1 MGYNQQMPMHVARIE
16 RECVGHNE
24 GERTMGFTT
33 RLRAM
38 MQREISAADVD
49 GLLRGSGQLEDLRR
63 QIAARR
69 EAGEI
74 AHPGR
79 PWETYEE
86 IHLALLFFW
95 AAQGYIAIARGLK
108 EADDA
113 SDPGTADYMPR
124 VSHDQAI
131 ALLRQAGDYLAIAHA
146 AMVDPAHDPGRTL
159 PIPLGPR
166 VEAAGRCPVSHLKG
180 MLDAT
185 EYLDG
190 YAQVEV
196 DTYANAAGT
205 PAPEAVRAAA
215 SRLQGELAAARS
227 RLAMAKGRVLPILG
241 GASVDEGTHE
251 GAEDD
256 LWSALEGYIWFGQ
269 AVAMP
274 SLLGEHAGGSAA
286 PAAPSPRGHRP
297 PPPAVSQG
305 RAIARTERWLLTSG
319 VARERLRGEGR
330 TDWGEDELN
339 ELWENKN
346 WHLSAEEARFLA
358 ETAELERQGAIRAES
373 YMAECPFDP
382 VWATTSPVIILNQH
396 LGLGSQFAYDH
407 HHGRGHLLTNFQPVP
422 DFQECSEDKHDD

>member
-1 MGYNQQMPMHVARIE
+1 MGL
-16 RECVGHNE
+16 
-24 GERTMGFTT
+24 TT

-38 MQREISAADVD
+38 MQREVSAADVD

-63 QIAARR
+63 QLAARR

-74 AHPGR
+74 AHPAR
-79 PWETYEE
+79 PWESYED
-86 IHLALLFFW
+86 LRFALLFFW
-95 AAQGYIAIARGLK
+95 VAQGYIAIARGLK

-113 SDPGTADYMPR
+113 SNPGTVGYMPR
-124 VSHDQAI
+124 VSHDQAV

-146 AMVDPAHDPGRTL
+146 ALADPAHNPHRSL

-166 VEAAGRCPVSHLKG
+166 VEAGGRCPVGHLKG

-196 DTYANAAGT
+196 DTYANSAGAQ
-205 PAPEAVRAAA
+205 APEAVRAAA
-215 SRLQGELAAARS
+215 RRLQAELAAARS
-227 RLAMAKGRVLPILG
+227 RLAMARGRALPILG
-241 GASVDEGTHE
+241 GEPVDQATHE

-256 LWSALEGYIWFGQ
+256 LWSALEGYIRFGQ
-269 AVAMP
+269 VVAMP
-274 SLLGEHAGGSAA
+274 SLLDAQAGGSSA
-286 PAAPSPRGHRP
+286 PAPPGLRGHRP
-297 PPPAVSQG
+297 PPPASQG
-305 RAIARTERWLLTSG
+305 RAIAPSERWLLSSG
-319 VARERLRGEGR
+319 MARERLRGEGR
-330 TDWGEDELN
+330 TGWGEDELD
-339 ELWENKN
+339 ELWGNKN

-382 VWATTSPVIILNQH
+382 VWAANQPVTILDQH

-407 HHGRGHLLTNFQPVP
+407 HHGRGRLLTSFQSVP
-422 DFQECSEDKHDD
+422 DFQECSEDGHDD